1 MENNTRAESELIPLH
16 AENTQGDHSNQSTY
30 EEPTEQS
37 HQNFEASP
45 TAESK
50 GSDSDTALTV
60 RPRTSSRGRPRA
72 VFPHNK
78 FYLPPKPTR
87 GPIPT
92 KNPRARG
99 TYSSFFQK
107 WFGGKQGITKLLV
120 WLAMLALGIAWTWRA
135 HMDHKHVARKK
146 VRLAERLRWAASY
159 LASSCDADG
168 RFR

>member
-1 MENNTRAESELIPLH
+1 METSTRAESELIPLQVEH
-16 AENTQGDHSNQSTY
+16 GQGDHCNPSTW
-30 EEPTEQS
+30 EESSGQPP
-37 HQNFEASP
+37 QNFEASP

-60 RPRTSSRGRPRA
+60 RPRTSTRGRPRT
-72 VFPHNK
+72 VFPQSK

-87 GPIPT
+87 GPLPT
-92 KNPRARG
+92 KNPRSRG